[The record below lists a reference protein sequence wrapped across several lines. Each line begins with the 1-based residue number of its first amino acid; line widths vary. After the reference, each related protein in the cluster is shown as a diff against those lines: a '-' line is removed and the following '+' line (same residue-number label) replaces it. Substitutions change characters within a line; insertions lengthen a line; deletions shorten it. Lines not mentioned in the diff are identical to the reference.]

1 MKFGDSGRS
10 VLSVFSLS
18 VRHTE
23 CVTQLFPAR
32 RPSTHS
38 LSHCCNQY
46 TNGRNLLLKPENKD
60 LSINRFACSERTA
73 ESLRRK
79 MLRTFWT
86 LSECGVWK
94 CGHSYVKH
102 DVKLDFGI
110 FRIFQS
116 IWIFSLNI
124 LENSESKYWQFH
136 TVCAWRTRLWTL
148 QNSSFGSG
156 SSNLGDLPKA
166 TGDCDLFFAILWSKT

>member
-1 MKFGDSGRS
+1 MFFHIFSIFASFNVRSQYSFLNNSARCHPRPAKLMKFGDSGRS

-79 MLRTFWT
+79 MLRTFRT

-116 IWIFSLNI
+116 I
-124 LENSESKYWQFH
+124 
-136 TVCAWRTRLWTL
+136 
-148 QNSSFGSG
+148 
-156 SSNLGDLPKA
+156 
-166 TGDCDLFFAILWSKT
+166 